1 MNKMKAMLLCLLC
14 AAAVRSYSLRAQT
27 NETTAKIISDFVN
40 KDLPA
45 GKKLFILEIVPGNFT
60 NSGHDEFLVS
70 FDTMRNA
77 DLYSR
82 GLAKS
87 VDKAKIFVIDKNKV
101 VVSYS
106 LDNYGAGYKEDG
118 LEKIYSG
125 LLKIPMPELGR
136 SCANG
141 WVGDFNGTGRDQI
154 CLYVANVVQYPVIY
168 EFFNGQFKMILPY
181 NEYSFC
187 YIISADARKK
197 NIELEKYK
205 DHKSYTIT
213 VRWDSDKLMYEQE

>member
-1 MNKMKAMLLCLLC
+1 MNKMKAMLLFLLY
-14 AAAVRSYSLRAQT
+14 AAALRAYSLRAQT
-27 NETTAKIISDFVN
+27 NQTTAKIISDFVN

-87 VDKAKIFVIDKNKV
+87 VDKAKVFVIDKNKV
-101 VVSYS
+101 IASYS
-106 LDNYGAGYKEDG
+106 LDDYEAGYLDG
-118 LEKIYSG
+118 LAEIYSK
-125 LLKIPMPELGR
+125 LLKIPMPVLGR

-213 VRWDSDKLMYEQE
+213 VRWNSDKLMYEQE

>member
-1 MNKMKAMLLCLLC
+1 MNKMKAMLLFLLY
-14 AAAVRSYSLRAQT
+14 AAALRAYSLRAQT
-27 NETTAKIISDFVN
+27 NQTTAKIISDFVN

-87 VDKAKIFVIDKNKV
+87 VDKAKVFVIDKNKV
-101 VVSYS
+101 VASYS
-106 LDNYGAGYKEDG
+106 LDNYEAGYKEDG
-118 LEKIYSG
+118 LAEIYSK
-125 LLKIPMPELGR
+125 LLKIPMPVLGR

-141 WVGDFNGTGRDQI
+141 WVGDSNGTGRDQI

-213 VRWDSDKLMYEQE
+213 VRWNSDKLMYEQE

>member
-77 DLYSR
+77 DLYNR
-82 GLAKS
+82 GVLKS
-87 VDKAKIFVIDKNKV
+87 VEKAGVFVIDKNKV
-101 VVSYS
+101 IASYS
-106 LDNYGAGYKEDG
+106 LDDYEAGYLDG
-118 LEKIYSG
+118 LAEIYSK
-125 LLKIPMPELGR
+125 LLKIPMPVLGR

-154 CLYVANVVQYPVIY
+154 CLYVTNFVQYPVIY

-181 NEYSFC
+181 DEYDFC
-187 YIISADARKK
+187 YIISADKKKK
-197 NIELEKYK
+197 NIKLKKYK
-205 DHKSYTIT
+205 DDQGYTVT

>member
-14 AAAVRSYSLRAQT
+14 AAAVRAYSLRAQT

-87 VDKAKIFVIDKNKV
+87 VDKA
-101 VVSYS
+101 
-106 LDNYGAGYKEDG
+106 NYEAGYKEDG
-118 LEKIYSG
+118 LAEIYSE

-213 VRWDSDKLMYEQE
+213 VRWNSDKLMYEQE

>member
-1 MNKMKAMLLCLLC
+1 MNKMKAMLLFLLC
-14 AAAVRSYSLRAQT
+14 AAAVRAYSLRAQT

-45 GKKLFILEIVPGNFT
+45 EKKLFILEIVPGNFT

-82 GLAKS
+82 GVGKS
-87 VDKAKIFVIDKNKV
+87 VKKSGVFIIDKNKV
-101 VVSYS
+101 VASYS
-106 LDNYGAGYKEDG
+106 LDNYEAGYLDG
-118 LEKIYSG
+118 VEEIYSE
-125 LLKIPMPELGR
+125 LLKIPMPALGR
-136 SCANG
+136 PCANG

-154 CLYVANVVQYPVIY
+154 CLYVTNFVQYPVIY

-205 DHKSYTIT
+205 NHKSYTIT
-213 VRWDSDKLMYEQE
+213 VRWDGEKLMYEEE

>member
-1 MNKMKAMLLCLLC
+1 MFLLC
-14 AAAVRSYSLRAQT
+14 AAAVRTYSLWAQT
-27 NETTAKIISDFVN
+27 NEVTAKIISDFVN

-60 NSGHDEFLVS
+60 NSGYDEFLVS

-82 GLAKS
+82 GVLKS
-87 VDKAKIFVIDKNKV
+87 VEKAGVFVVDKNKV

-106 LDNYGAGYKEDG
+106 LDDYEAGYLDG
-118 LEKIYSG
+118 LAEIYSE
-125 LLKIPMPELGR
+125 LLKIPMPMLGR

-205 DHKSYTIT
+205 NHKSYTIT
-213 VRWDSDKLMYEQE
+213 VRWDSEKLMYEEE